1 METVL
6 LRDILALVAEGRLA
20 PDAALERVCDA
31 DVRATLGG
39 FASRFQEWTP
49 GLMLDPER
57 GPRAGVGEV
66 VFAEGKSDDLLFAA
80 LEGLSRYGPALA
92 SRVTP
97 AQGEAL
103 RARFP
108 EGRHW
113 QKASLFALN
122 APERFMALA
131 GASTDPAL
139 PAADGTWPRQGDVLV
154 VSAGASDMSV
164 ALEALGSLAFLD
176 CDAGLVSDVGV
187 SGLHRLLPHIEALRK
202 AKAVIAVA
210 GMEGA
215 LPGVLAGIIRAPVVA
230 VPTSV
235 GYGVGAG
242 GFAALTT
249 MLCTCVPGVAVV
261 NINNG
266 FGAAAFAAKILFA
279 GGRKAS

>member
-1 METVL
+1 MEASQ

-20 PDAALERVCDA
+20 PDAALERVCA
-31 DVRATLGG
+31 ANVRATLDG
-39 FASRFQEWTP
+39 FASRFQDQAP
-49 GLMLDPER
+49 GLTLDPER

-80 LEGLSRYGPALA
+80 LEGLSRHGPALA
-92 SRVTP
+92 SRVKP
-97 AQGEAL
+97 VQGEVL

-108 EGRHW
+108 EGQYW
-113 QKASLFALN
+113 QKACLFALN
-122 APERFMALA
+122 APNRFRVLA
-131 GASTDPAL
+131 QASAGPSAGGA
-139 PAADGTWPRQGDVLV
+139 WPRQGDILV
-154 VSAGASDMSV
+154 ISAGASDMPV

-187 SGLHRLLPHIEALRK
+187 SGLHRLLPHIEALRR
-202 AKAVIAVA
+202 AKVVIAVA

-230 VPTSV
+230 VPASV

-261 NINNG
+261 NIDNG
-266 FGAAAFAAKILFA
+266 FGAAAFAAKMLLA
-279 GGRKAS
+279 GGGKAS

>member
-1 METVL
+1 METAL
-6 LRDILALVAEGRLA
+6 LRDILALVAEGRID
-20 PDAALERVCDA
+20 PDAALERVCA
-31 DVRATLGG
+31 ANVRATLDG
-39 FASRFQEWTP
+39 FASRFQAEVP
-49 GLMLDPER
+49 GLTLDPER
-57 GPRAGVGEV
+57 GLRAGVGEV

-80 LEGLSRYGPALA
+80 LEGLSRHGPALA

-97 AQGEAL
+97 AQGDAL

-108 EGRHW
+108 GGQYW
-113 QKASLFALN
+113 QKARLFALN
-122 APERFMALA
+122 APDRFRALA
-131 GASTDPAL
+131 QASTGAERPAT
-139 PAADGTWPRQGDVLV
+139 DGAWPRQGDILV
-154 VSAGASDMSV
+154 VSAGASDISV

-187 SGLHRLLPHIEALRK
+187 SGLHRLLPHIKALRK

-266 FGAAAFAAKILFA
+266 FGAAAFTAKMLFA
-279 GGRKAS
+279 RGGGIS